1 MPAAKPPSIAHIR
14 EEGSADTS
22 SAPPPRLRVSARI
35 KSANPARPLS
45 KVHAETRRRGDDAF
59 GAGDHPDITPDDES
73 GSAATSETSSRL
85 RVFARTLTTLAAT
98 TTLAACIGPRPPAP
112 AASAVAPPPAW
123 RTTLGQG
130 QPIRADWWNAFGD
143 PVLTDLVARALANNV
158 DLALAASRIDEARAA
173 ARLAAAQRTP
183 TLGGSLPSTTG
194 QTVSPFGTPSDA
206 LGAQPL
212 ITASYDLDL
221 FGRLRAASRAA
232 QAQLLASEG
241 ARDTVRLAIA
251 SGVASN
257 YIALRALDQ
266 RLAVAQQTLTAR
278 TEALRIARRRAEAGY
293 TSNLELHQAEAEYRA
308 TQQLVPA
315 AQLAIS
321 RQENALSLLLGENP
335 GAIPRG
341 APLDRLTPPP
351 IPDGLPADL
360 LRRRPDLFQAEQT
373 LVAADR
379 SLDSARAAMLPNIAL
394 TGSAGVVLSTKLAD
408 PIGVFSIGASILSP
422 IFDGGRL
429 RAQSDAA
436 TARRDQAASAY
447 RRTALVAFQEVD
459 NALAGVQRSG
469 EQATALG
476 LQVDALAAA
485 LRNATNRYRAGYT
498 SYIDQLDAQRG
509 LLTAELALVQARADR
524 LTAYAQL
531 YQAMGGGW
539 SREAIEATQR

>member
-1 MPAAKPPSIAHIR
+1 MPLATASRSSRVADERTAAAS
-14 EEGSADTS
+14 G
-22 SAPPPRLRVSARI
+22 AP
-35 KSANPARPLS
+35 
-45 KVHAETRRRGDDAF
+45 
-59 GAGDHPDITPDDES
+59 
-73 GSAATSETSSRL
+73 SSRL
-85 RVFARTLTTLAAT
+85 RAFACTTLLCL
-98 TTLAACIGPRPPAP
+98 TLAACIGPRPAPPAT
-112 AASAVAPPPAW
+112 SAVVAPPQW
-123 RTTLGQG
+123 RTALGDG

-143 PVLTDLVARALANNV
+143 PVLTRLIDRALADNV
-158 DLALAASRIDEARAA
+158 D
-173 ARLAAAQRTP
+173 LAAAQRTP
-183 TLGGSLPSTTG
+183 TLGGTLPGTTG
-194 QTVSPFGTPSDA
+194 QTVSPLGTPSDA
-206 LGAQPL
+206 IGAQPA

-221 FGRLRAASRAA
+221 FGRLRQASRAA

-251 SGVASN
+251 SGVATG
-257 YIALRALDQ
+257 YITLRALDQ
-266 RLAVAQQTLTAR
+266 RLAVAQQTLAAR

-293 TSNLELHQAEAEYRA
+293 TSNLELRQAEAEYRA

-321 RQENALSLLLGENP
+321 RQENALGLLLGTSP
-335 GAIPRG
+335 GPIPRG
-341 APLDRLTPPP
+341 VPLDRLVAPA

-379 SLDSARAAMLPNIAL
+379 TLDSTRAAMLPNLAL
-394 TGSAGVVLSTKLAD
+394 TGSAGVVLSTALAN

-429 RAQSDAA
+429 RAQSDIA
-436 TARRDQAASAY
+436 TARRDQAAFAY

-459 NALAGVQRSG
+459 NALAGVQRSA

-476 LQVDALAAA
+476 LQVDALAGA
-485 LRNATNRYRAGYT
+485 LRNASNRYRAGYT
-498 SYIDQLDAQRG
+498 SYIEQLDAQRG

-524 LTAYAQL
+524 ATAYVAL

-539 SREAIEATQR
+539 DRTAIAATAR

>member
-1 MPAAKPPSIAHIR
+1 M
-14 EEGSADTS
+14 
-22 SAPPPRLRVSARI
+22 
-35 KSANPARPLS
+35 LS
-45 KVHAETRRRGDDAF
+45 LAL
-59 GAGDHPDITPDDES
+59 AG
-73 GSAATSETSSRL
+73 
-85 RVFARTLTTLAAT
+85 
-98 TTLAACIGPRPPAP
+98 CIGPRPQAP
-112 AASAVAPPPAW
+112 TASAVVLPPAW
-123 RTTLGQG
+123 RTALGTG
-130 QPIRADWWNAFGD
+130 EPVRADWWGAFGD
-143 PVLTDLVARALANNV
+143 PVLSALVARALAGNV
-158 DLALAASRIDEARAA
+158 DLAAAAARIDEARAA

-183 TLGGSLPSTTG
+183 TLGGSLPGTTG

-206 LGAQPL
+206 FGAQPA

-221 FGRLRAASRAA
+221 FGRLRFASRAA

-251 SGVASN
+251 SGVASG
-257 YIALRALDQ
+257 YVTLRALDQ
-266 RLAVAQQTLTAR
+266 RLAVAKATLTAR

-321 RQENALSLLLGENP
+321 RQENALSLLLGTNP
-335 GAIPRG
+335 GPIPRG
-341 APLDRLTPPP
+341 QPLDRLLAPA

-379 SLDSARAAMLPNIAL
+379 TLDSARAAMLPNVAL
-394 TGSAGVVLSTKLAD
+394 TGSAGVVLSTALAN

-429 RAQSDAA
+429 RAQNDVAV
-436 TARRDQAASAY
+436 ARRDQAAFAY
-447 RRTALVAFQEVD
+447 RRSALTAFQEVD
-459 NALAGVQRSG
+459 NALAGVSRSG
-469 EQATALG
+469 EQAVALG

-485 LRNATNRYRAGYT
+485 LRNASNRYRAGYT
-498 SYIDQLDAQRG
+498 SYIEQLDAQRG

-524 LTAYAQL
+524 INAYVAL

-539 SREAIEATQR
+539 SRADIDATGR

>member
-1 MPAAKPPSIAHIR
+1 MPLATASRSSRVADERTAAAS
-14 EEGSADTS
+14 G
-22 SAPPPRLRVSARI
+22 AP
-35 KSANPARPLS
+35 
-45 KVHAETRRRGDDAF
+45 
-59 GAGDHPDITPDDES
+59 
-73 GSAATSETSSRL
+73 SSRL
-85 RVFARTLTTLAAT
+85 RAFACTTLLCL
-98 TTLAACIGPRPPAP
+98 TLAACIGPRPAPPAT
-112 AASAVAPPPAW
+112 SAVVAPPQW
-123 RTTLGQG
+123 RTALGDG

-143 PVLTDLVARALANNV
+143 PVLTRLIDRALADNV
-158 DLALAASRIDEARAA
+158 DLAAAAARIDEARAS

-183 TLGGSLPSTTG
+183 TLGGTLPGTTG
-194 QTVSPFGTPSDA
+194 QTVSPLGTPSDA
-206 LGAQPL
+206 IGAQPA

-221 FGRLRAASRAA
+221 FGRLRQASRAA

-251 SGVASN
+251 SGVATG
-257 YIALRALDQ
+257 YITLRALDQ
-266 RLAVAQQTLTAR
+266 RLAVAQQTLAAR

-293 TSNLELHQAEAEYRA
+293 TSNLELRQAEAEYRA

-321 RQENALSLLLGENP
+321 RQENALGLLLGTSP
-335 GAIPRG
+335 GPIPRG
-341 APLDRLTPPP
+341 VPLDRLVAPA

-379 SLDSARAAMLPNIAL
+379 TLDSTRAAMLPNLAL
-394 TGSAGVVLSTKLAD
+394 TGSAGVVLSTALAN

-429 RAQSDAA
+429 RAQSDIA
-436 TARRDQAASAY
+436 TARRDQAAFAY

-459 NALAGVQRSG
+459 NALAGVQRSA

-476 LQVDALAAA
+476 LQVDALAGA
-485 LRNATNRYRAGYT
+485 LRNASNRYRAGYT
-498 SYIDQLDAQRG
+498 SYIEQLDAQRG

-524 LTAYAQL
+524 ATAYVAL

-539 SREAIEATQR
+539 DRTAIAATAR

>member
-1 MPAAKPPSIAHIR
+1 MPPLYRRPSPAKAGARLGRRQGSVATATRPGPGLSRGTEGVKGISPSRHRAVVRTILLCAA
-14 EEGSADTS
+14 
-22 SAPPPRLRVSARI
+22 
-35 KSANPARPLS
+35 
-45 KVHAETRRRGDDAF
+45 
-59 GAGDHPDITPDDES
+59 
-73 GSAATSETSSRL
+73 
-85 RVFARTLTTLAAT
+85 
-98 TTLAACIGPRPPAP
+98 LAACIGPRPAAPP
-112 AASAVAPPPAW
+112 AAAVAPPPQW
-123 RTTLGQG
+123 RTTLGNG
-130 QPIRADWWNAFGD
+130 RPIRADWWNAFGD
-143 PVLTDLVARALANNV
+143 PVLTRLIDQALANNV
-158 DLALAASRIDEARAA
+158 DLAAAAARIDEARAS

-183 TLGGSLPSTTG
+183 TLGGSLPGTTG

-206 LGAQPL
+206 FGAQPA

-232 QAQLLASEG
+232 QAQLLAGEG

-251 SGVASN
+251 SGVATG
-257 YIALRALDQ
+257 YVALRALDQ
-266 RLAVAQQTLTAR
+266 RLAVAQQTLAAR

-293 TSNLELHQAEAEYRA
+293 TSNLELRQAEAEYRA

-321 RQENALSLLLGENP
+321 RQENALSLLLGTNP
-335 GAIPRG
+335 APIPRG
-341 APLDRLTPPP
+341 LPLDRLLAPA

-379 SLDSARAAMLPNIAL
+379 TLDSARAAMLPNLAL
-394 TGSAGVVLSTKLAD
+394 TGSAGVVLSTALAN
-408 PIGVFSIGASILSP
+408 PIGVFSVGASILSP

-429 RAQSDAA
+429 RAQSDIA
-436 TARRDQAASAY
+436 TARRDQAAFAY

-459 NALAGVQRSG
+459 NALAGVQRSA

-476 LQVDALAAA
+476 LQVDALAGA
-485 LRNATNRYRAGYT
+485 LRNASNRYRAGYT
-498 SYIDQLDAQRG
+498 SYIEQLDAQRG

-524 LTAYAQL
+524 ATAYVAL

-539 SREAIEATQR
+539 TREDIAATTR